1 MPAARSAYA
10 KNLDPTLIAAV
21 IYAESRFRDDQT
33 SPPGAE
39 GPIQVTPATARMIAR
54 KSGGTAFV
62 VEDLGTPQVNIAYG
76 AWYLRYLLARYGGN
90 EVFALAAY
98 GGEGPHRPLDRG
110 RARAPRG
117 ADHRCDPGP
126 TSTGC
131 SRRAPGTGA
140 PWRRA
145 RRLSDTGPARACTVW
160 TNPHMAAGQQLADR
174 HPLNVLCTNVSQHS
188 L

>member
-1 MPAARSAYA
+1 M
-10 KNLDPTLIAAV
+10 

-33 SPPGAE
+33 SPAGTE
-39 GPIQVTPATARMIAR
+39 GLMQVTPATARMIAR

-62 VEDLGTPQVNIAYG
+62 VEDLGTPQVNIGYG
-76 AWYLRYLLARYGGN
+76 GWYLRYLLARYGGN

-98 GGEGPHRPLDRG
+98 NGAEGPRRPLDRG

-117 ADHRCDPGP
+117 TDHRCDPGP

-140 PWRRA
+140 PQAPSSAPERYRA
-145 RRLSDTGPARACTVW
+145 RALLALAYARGSGGLERAFSAVR
-160 TNPHMAAGQQLADR
+160 P
-174 HPLNVLCTNVSQHS
+174 
-188 L
+188 

>member
-1 MPAARSAYA
+1 M
-10 KNLDPTLIAAV
+10 
-21 IYAESRFRDDQT
+21 
-33 SPPGAE
+33 
-39 GPIQVTPATARMIAR
+39 QVTPATARMIAR

-62 VEDLGTPQVNIAYG
+62 VEDLGTPQVNVAYG

-140 PWRRA
+140 PQA
-145 RRLSDTGPARACTVW
+145 PS
-160 TNPHMAAGQQLADR
+160 AAPVR
-174 HPLNVLCTNVSQHS
+174 
-188 L
+188 